1 MDNASDVGGSTLDVR
16 VTAAIRARVNPC
28 HGSRRP
34 RRVGYRG
41 RGGPTELAEN
51 AGFADE
57 DRLYQP
63 EESSLV
69 AQLVIDAGATG
80 FVVRDRVDT
89 ELVTAVRL
97 TARRERYVSARVAR
111 GLQAVCQA
119 TGDDGLT
126 RRETEIVR
134 MIALGH
140 TGAEIARQ
148 LDLSRRTVA
157 THRARILNKLGFTTR
172 AELVQFALRRRLIGA

>member
-41 RGGPTELAEN
+41 RGGPTELAEH

-134 MIALGH
+134 MIALVTRALRSRGSS
-140 TGAEIARQ
+140 TSPGAPWRPTEQ
-148 LDLSRRTVA
+148 ESSTSSVSP
-157 THRARILNKLGFTTR
+157 RARSSFSSR
-172 AELVQFALRRRLIGA
+172 YDAA